1 MGKSP
6 KKRAVIIGVNKYNDV
21 NIPALDHAENDAQE
35 IFDMLSV
42 DFSNGNRK
50 LFLGKAAN
58 YDAIKKE
65 VESIFDVK
73 DPDPYEVVVIYF
85 SGHLYAKSEENSSWI
100 CPYDIDFQDPS
111 LKGLRLGSE
120 LGEHFKGKA
129 HVQKIIL
136 ILDCCIIGNN
146 SSEPLAY
153 NWDNFKKD
161 FDDRTNGKV
170 TLIIHN
176 AKTKDE
182 KEPSFS
188 KHNKNNRLHHHGVLS
203 LCLIEELDKHNDLVD
218 PLLYRTLES
227 KMKDK
232 GMILRCYNAYSVPS
246 GNLPNH
252 IERDQSTIKDLLG
265 YEPYAKSI
273 CKFITAEETEA
284 PLCISIQAPWGG
296 GKTSIMKMVRKYLD
310 PHSPDTISS
319 NLHVKDK
326 NSDKAAMKDL
336 IKDLN
341 KPEEIKLND
350 IPGMS
355 LKHTRLTIWF
365 NPWKYESTE
374 QVWAGLADS
383 IISEVAARLE
393 KKGDLFLF
401 RLHLSRVD
409 PTVVRRTLYDRI
421 LKLWLHKSYPWLSI
435 SAIGVVFSILISAL
449 EPTISALI
457 EDPAIKAQAPWL
469 GITAGII
476 LALSGS
482 VKSALELRNVRDEPA
497 QATVEEYVNVPD
509 YRAKLGFIHHVE
521 KDLTHIF
528 DIIGKDK
535 SKPLVVFVDDLD
547 RCTPEN
553 VASVM
558 EGVNLFLASEIPCIF
573 IMGVDPA
580 IVAASLEQRHKEI
593 IASMPSYSK
602 NIPIGWRFMD
612 KFVQLPVLI
621 PPAKKTFVDN
631 YVEKLLLVENTKPI
645 DLVQTEN
652 PSDSTKVAKP
662 IDPQY
667 QTVSYDVSKISPTV
681 LFYVKKF
688 FLLKHNFRR
697 TRITKIETTK
707 TMDTKSTAKDIETGE
722 SNDTPNNGSDGD
734 KEFRHG
740 IMKAIPE
747 FSENPR
753 DIKRFINLLRF
764 HRYLNESMGNI
775 AKQDSSIEYREASS
789 QQLRDWIVLYL
800 KWPEVI
806 RWLYWNA
813 DANAT
818 RERLE
823 CLEEIVKTNSRDLT
837 QCAKVAE
844 MKLNLSSKDSPWI
857 SDTKLWEFLSKR
869 KEHMRISNAMG
880 RTVY

>member
-6 KKRAVIIGVNKYNDV
+6 TKRAVVIGVNKYNDV

-35 IFDMLSV
+35 IFDMLSIEFPL
-42 DFSNGNRK
+42 DKRK
-50 LFLGKAAN
+50 LFLGQAAN

-65 VESIFDVK
+65 VESIFEAK
-73 DPDPYEVVVIYF
+73 DPDPYEVVILYF
-85 SGHLYAKSEENSSWI
+85 SGHLYAKSEENSSWL
-100 CPYDIDFQDPS
+100 CPYDMDFKEPS
-111 LKGLRLGSE
+111 RKGLRLGSE
-120 LGEHFKGKA
+120 LGEHFARKA

-136 ILDCCIIGNN
+136 ILDCCIIGDN
-146 SSEPLAY
+146 SSGSLAY

-188 KHNKNNRLHHHGVLS
+188 KHIRNNRPHHHGVLS
-203 LCLIEELDKHNDLVD
+203 LYLIEELDKHNDLLD
-218 PLLYRTLES
+218 PRLYRMLEG

-232 GMILRCYNAYSVPS
+232 GMNLRCYNAYSVPS

-273 CKFITAEETEA
+273 CKFITSEETKA

-296 GKTSIMKMVRKYLD
+296 GKTSIMRMVRNDLD
-310 PHSPDTISS
+310 PYHPETISS

-326 NSDKAAMKDL
+326 NSEKAAMKDL
-336 IKDLN
+336 IKDLK
-341 KPEEIKLND
+341 KPEEINLSD
-350 IPGMS
+350 IKGMEEN
-355 LKHTRLTIWF
+355 HTRLTIWF

-383 IISEVAARLE
+383 IISGVAARLE

-401 RLHLSRVD
+401 RLHLSRLD
-409 PTVVRRTLYDRI
+409 PTIVRRTLYDRI

-435 SAIGVVFSILISAL
+435 SALGIVFSILISAL
-449 EPTISALI
+449 GPTISALI
-457 EDPAIKAQAPWL
+457 GDPAIKSQAPWL
-469 GITAGII
+469 GIIGGII
-476 LALSGS
+476 LAVSGS
-482 VKSALELRNVRDEPA
+482 VKSAFELRNVRDEPA
-497 QATVEEYVNVPD
+497 QTTVEEYVNVPD

-521 KDLTHIF
+521 KDLTHVF
-528 DIIGKDK
+528 DIIGKDKK

-573 IMGVDPA
+573 VMGVDPA

-631 YVEKLLLVENTKPI
+631 YVEKLLLVENTKPSEL
-645 DLVQTEN
+645 DQTKN
-652 PSDSTKVAKP
+652 PSDSTSAIKP
-662 IDPQY
+662 VDPQY
-667 QTVSYDVSKISPTV
+667 QTESYDMSKTSYAV
-681 LFYVKKF
+681 LFYIRKC
-688 FLLKHNFRR
+688 FLLKHNFIGTGIR
-697 TRITKIETTK
+697 KIETSNTR
-707 TMDTKSTAKDIETGE
+707 DTKSTVDDTETGQ
-722 SNDTPNNGSDGD
+722 SNGIQNNDTEKD
-734 KEFRHG
+734 KEFRDA

-764 HRYLNESMGNI
+764 HSYLNETM

-813 DANAT
+813 DVNTT

-823 CLEEIVKTNSRDLT
+823 CLEDIVKTNSRDLAR
-837 QCAKVAE
+837 CAKVAE
-844 MKLNLSSKDSPWI
+844 MKLNLNSKENSWI
-857 SDTKLWEFLSKR
+857 SDAKLWEFLSKR

-880 RTVY
+880 RTVF